1 MSDVKRHR
9 VQSSGCRDEV
19 RKAQVKEKGCFH
31 NSCCSNEFVKRMDV
45 TRDVTTQQA
54 SDKCNDEIVDPKKG
68 RFWGRFWGS
77 KRGRKK
83 GQKRAVFWPPRKT

>member
-54 SDKCNDEIVDPKKG
+54 SDKCNDEVVD
-68 RFWGRFWGS
+68 
-77 KRGRKK
+77 
-83 GQKRAVFWPPRKT
+83 